1 MAKIIEMPK
10 KITSILVSENEFT
23 KVFKI
28 DDVDMFV
35 TQAYDE
41 ESKLHYLIISVP
53 EIPKIGV
60 AHIQFPIAF
69 NLKEEMQQAFKEQ
82 LTPDWA
88 RKFLSD
94 AIQHIEDNKKQS
106 EEDKN

>member
-1 MAKIIEMPK
+1 MAKIIEMK
-10 KITSILVSENEFT
+10 KVTSELVSENEFT

-28 DDVDMFV
+28 DDVDMFIS
-35 TQAYDE
+35 QAFDE
-41 ESKLHYLIISVP
+41 ETNLHYLIISIP

-60 AHIQFPIAF
+60 SHIQFPIAF

-88 RKFLSD
+88 SKFLSD
-94 AIQHIEDNKKQS
+94 AIQHIEENRKKA
-106 EEDKN
+106 EETDKN